1 MATKDF
7 IGWLIKYFSKRLINY
22 DTIERITFVI
32 YYKRGLNKVQQ
43 SKWTAQQLTVNSERN
58 GFMNVHYYTAV
69 SALRGGGHASPQT
82 PPYKA
87 LRRSPDTAFPLMST
101 KRRLLIWWTKH
112 PLQQRRR
119 CRRVAR

>member
-32 YYKRGLNKVQQ
+32 CCNRGLNKLQQ

-58 GFMNVHYYTAV
+58 GFMNVHYFIAV
-69 SALRGGGHASPQT
+69 SAVLVGGGGT
-82 PPYKA
+82 RA
-87 LRRSPDTAFPLMST
+87 LKRLPI
-101 KRRLLIWWTKH
+101 RRLG
-112 PLQQRRR
+112 
-119 CRRVAR
+119 ARQTQPSLSCQLSAVC

>member
-32 YYKRGLNKVQQ
+32 CCSRGLKKLQK

-69 SALRGGGHASPQT
+69 SVVGGRGGAREPSNA
-82 PPYKA
+82 A
-87 LRRSPDTAFPLMST
+87 L
-101 KRRLLIWWTKH
+101 
-112 PLQQRRR
+112 
-119 CRRVAR
+119 